1 MKKIG
6 NVIRW
11 SSGLTLIELVSTI
24 VILGIIMIGLG
35 LSLRTVTY
43 HYQDDSVLLEVHNYG
58 NTVMR
63 EIMKEISL
71 ARIIN
76 KEQINGYS
84 RISLKKY
91 DTFGN
96 ETSTVIT
103 ANASEGIL
111 FNYQNPL
118 DGNLRFPTKGRFR
131 NNNQRNI
138 TLKEFYAEEVEF
150 IRPNLARYANSTWE
164 INLDIEVESFVSSV
178 GSIKELVQFE
188 RIAFMPNRYISP
200 RSLVGNQAGSL

>member
-1 MKKIG
+1 MSKTKS
-6 NVIRW
+6 IRW
-11 SSGLTLIELVSTI
+11 AKGLTIIELVTTI
-24 VILGIIMIGLG
+24 VILGIIMVGLG

-43 HYQDDSVLLEVHNYG
+43 HYQDDSVLLDVHNYG

-63 EIMKEISL
+63 EIMKELSL

-76 KEQINGYS
+76 KDQVNGYS

-91 DTFGN
+91 DVWGN
-96 ETSTVIT
+96 ETSTTIT

-111 FNYQNPL
+111 FNYQDPL
-118 DGNLRFPTKGRFR
+118 NGKLHFPTQGRFR
-131 NNNQRNI
+131 GNNQRTI
-138 TLKEFYAEEVEF
+138 ILKDFYAKEVDF

-164 INLDIEVESFVSSV
+164 INMDIEVESAVAPGGTV
-178 GSIKELVQFE
+178 KELVQFQ

-200 RSLVGNQAGSL
+200 RSLVSGPEGS

>member
-1 MKKIG
+1 VSKTKS
-6 NVIRW
+6 IRW
-11 SSGLTLIELVSTI
+11 ASGLTIIELVTTI
-24 VILGIIMIGLG
+24 VILGIIMTGLG

-43 HYQDDSVLLEVHNYG
+43 HYQDDSVLLDIHNYG

-76 KEQINGYS
+76 KEQVNGYS

-91 DTFGN
+91 DVWGN
-96 ETSTVIT
+96 ETSTTIT

-111 FNYQNPL
+111 FNYQDPL
-118 DGNLRFPTKGRFR
+118 NGKLHFPTQGRFR
-131 NNNQRNI
+131 GNNQRTI
-138 TLKEFYAEEVEF
+138 ILKDFYAKEVDF

-164 INLDIEVESFVSSV
+164 INMDIEVESAVAPGGTV
-178 GSIKELVQFE
+178 TELVQFQ
-188 RIAFMPNRYISP
+188 RTAFMPNRYISP
-200 RSLVGNQAGSL
+200 RSLVSGPEGS

>member
-1 MKKIG
+1 MSKTKS
-6 NVIRW
+6 IRW
-11 SSGLTLIELVSTI
+11 AKGLTIIELVTTI
-24 VILGIIMIGLG
+24 VILGIIMVGLG

-43 HYQDDSVLLEVHNYG
+43 HYQDDSVLLDIHNYG

-63 EIMKEISL
+63 EIMKELSL

-76 KEQINGYS
+76 KDQVNGYS

-91 DTFGN
+91 DVWGN
-96 ETSTVIT
+96 ETSTTIT

-111 FNYQNPL
+111 FNYQDPL
-118 DGNLRFPTKGRFR
+118 NGKLHFPTQGRFR
-131 NNNQRNI
+131 GNNQRTI
-138 TLKEFYAEEVEF
+138 ILKDFYAKEVDF

-164 INLDIEVESFVSSV
+164 INMDIEVESAVAPGGTV
-178 GSIKELVQFE
+178 TELVQFQ

-200 RSLVGNQAGSL
+200 RSLVSGPDGS

>member
-1 MKKIG
+1 VSKTKS
-6 NVIRW
+6 IRW
-11 SSGLTLIELVSTI
+11 AKGLTIIELVTTI

-43 HYQDDSVLLEVHNYG
+43 HYQDDSVLLDVHNYG

-63 EIMKEISL
+63 EIMKELSL

-76 KEQINGYS
+76 KDQVNGYS

-91 DTFGN
+91 DVWGN
-96 ETSTVIT
+96 ETSTTIT

-111 FNYQNPL
+111 FNYQDPL
-118 DGNLRFPTKGRFR
+118 NGKLHFPTQGRFR
-131 NNNQRNI
+131 GNNQRTI
-138 TLKEFYAEEVEF
+138 ILKDFYAKEVDF

-164 INLDIEVESFVSSV
+164 INMDIEVESAVAPGGTV
-178 GSIKELVQFE
+178 KDLVQFQ

-200 RSLVGNQAGSL
+200 RSLVSGPEGS

>member
-1 MKKIG
+1 MSKTKS
-6 NVIRW
+6 IRW
-11 SSGLTLIELVSTI
+11 AKGLTIIELVTTI
-24 VILGIIMIGLG
+24 VILGIIMVGLG

-43 HYQDDSVLLEVHNYG
+43 HYQDDSVLLDIHNYG

-63 EIMKEISL
+63 EIMKELSL

-76 KEQINGYS
+76 KDQVNGYS

-91 DTFGN
+91 DVWGN
-96 ETSTVIT
+96 ETSTTIT

-111 FNYQNPL
+111 FNYQDPL
-118 DGNLRFPTKGRFR
+118 NGKLHFPTQGRFR
-131 NNNQRNI
+131 GNNQRTI
-138 TLKEFYAEEVEF
+138 ILKDFYAKEVDF

-164 INLDIEVESFVSSV
+164 INMDIEVESAVAPGGTV
-178 GSIKELVQFE
+178 KELVQFQ

-200 RSLVGNQAGSL
+200 RSLVSGPEGS

>member
-1 MKKIG
+1 VSKTKSIC
-6 NVIRW
+6 W
-11 SSGLTLIELVSTI
+11 ASGLTMIELVTTI
-24 VILGIIMIGLG
+24 VILGIIMTGLG

-58 NTVMR
+58 NAVMR

-76 KEQINGYS
+76 KDLINGYS

-91 DTFGN
+91 VVWCN
-96 ETSTVIT
+96 ETSTTIT
-103 ANASEGIL
+103 ANALEGIL
-111 FNYQNPL
+111 FNYQDPL
-118 DGNLRFPTKGRFR
+118 NGKLHFPTQGRFR
-131 NNNQRNI
+131 GNNQRTI
-138 TLKEFYAEEVEF
+138 ILKDFYAKEVEF

-164 INLDIEVESFVSSV
+164 INMDIEVESAVAPGGTV
-178 GSIKELVQFE
+178 TELVQFQ

-200 RSLVGNQAGSL
+200 RSLVSGPDGS

>member
-1 MKKIG
+1 MSKTKS
-6 NVIRW
+6 IRW
-11 SSGLTLIELVSTI
+11 AKGLTIIELVTTI
-24 VILGIIMIGLG
+24 VILGIIMVGLG

-43 HYQDDSVLLEVHNYG
+43 HYQDDSVLLDIHNYG

-63 EIMKEISL
+63 EIMKELSL

-76 KEQINGYS
+76 KDQVNGYS

-91 DTFGN
+91 DVWGN
-96 ETSTVIT
+96 ETSTTIT

-111 FNYQNPL
+111 FNYQDPL
-118 DGNLRFPTKGRFR
+118 NGKLHFPTQGRFR
-131 NNNQRNI
+131 GNNQRTI
-138 TLKEFYAEEVEF
+138 ILKDFYAKEVDF

-164 INLDIEVESFVSSV
+164 INMDIEVESAVAPGGTV
-178 GSIKELVQFE
+178 TELVQFQ

-200 RSLVGNQAGSL
+200 RSLVSGPEGS

>member
-1 MKKIG
+1 MKMVAK
-6 NVIRW
+6 VSRW
-11 SSGLTLIELVSTI
+11 SPGLTLIELVTTI
-24 VILGIIMIGLG
+24 VILGIIMVGLG
-35 LSLRTVTY
+35 LSLRTVTH

-58 NTVMR
+58 NAVMR

-71 ARIIN
+71 ARIIS

-96 ETSTVIT
+96 ETSTIIT
-103 ANASEGIL
+103 ANASEGIF
-111 FNYQNPL
+111 FNYQIPL

-131 NNNQRNI
+131 NNNQRII
-138 TLKEFYAEEVEF
+138 TLKDFYAEEVEF

-164 INLDIEVESFVSSV
+164 INMDIEVESAVAPGGMV
-178 GSIKELVQFE
+178 TELVQFQ
-188 RIAFMPNRYISP
+188 RTAFMPNHYISP
-200 RSLVGNQAGSL
+200 RSLLSGPEGS

>member
-1 MKKIG
+1 MSKTKS
-6 NVIRW
+6 IRW
-11 SSGLTLIELVSTI
+11 AKGLTIIELVTTI

-43 HYQDDSVLLEVHNYG
+43 HYQDDSVLLDVHNYG

-63 EIMKEISL
+63 EIMKELSL

-76 KEQINGYS
+76 KDQVNGYS

-91 DTFGN
+91 DVWGN
-96 ETSTVIT
+96 ETSTTIT

-111 FNYQNPL
+111 FNYQDPL
-118 DGNLRFPTKGRFR
+118 NGKLHFPTQGRFR
-131 NNNQRNI
+131 GNNQRTI
-138 TLKEFYAEEVEF
+138 ILKDFYAKEVDF

-164 INLDIEVESFVSSV
+164 INMDIEVESAVAPGGTV
-178 GSIKELVQFE
+178 TELVQFQ
-188 RIAFMPNRYISP
+188 RTAFMPNRYISP
-200 RSLVGNQAGSL
+200 RSLVSGPEGS

>member
-1 MKKIG
+1 MSKTKS
-6 NVIRW
+6 IRW
-11 SSGLTLIELVSTI
+11 AKGLTIIELVTTI

-43 HYQDDSVLLEVHNYG
+43 HYQDDSVLLDVHNYG

-63 EIMKEISL
+63 EIMKELSL

-76 KEQINGYS
+76 KDQVNGYS

-91 DTFGN
+91 DVWGN
-96 ETSTVIT
+96 ETSTTIT

-111 FNYQNPL
+111 FNYQDPL
-118 DGNLRFPTKGRFR
+118 NGKLHFPTQGRFR
-131 NNNQRNI
+131 GNNQRTI
-138 TLKEFYAEEVEF
+138 ILKDFYAKEVDF

-164 INLDIEVESFVSSV
+164 INMDIEVESAVAPGGTV
-178 GSIKELVQFE
+178 TELVQFQ
-188 RIAFMPNRYISP
+188 RTAFMPNRYISP
-200 RSLVGNQAGSL
+200 RSLLSGPEGS

>member
-1 MKKIG
+1 MSKTKS
-6 NVIRW
+6 IRW
-11 SSGLTLIELVSTI
+11 AKGLTIIELVTTI
-24 VILGIIMIGLG
+24 VILGIIMVGLG

-43 HYQDDSVLLEVHNYG
+43 HYQDDSVLLDIHNYG

-63 EIMKEISL
+63 EIMKELSL

-76 KEQINGYS
+76 KDQVNGYS

-91 DTFGN
+91 DVWGN
-96 ETSTVIT
+96 ETSTTIT

-111 FNYQNPL
+111 FNYQDPL
-118 DGNLRFPTKGRFR
+118 NGKLHFPTQGRFR
-131 NNNQRNI
+131 GNNQRTI
-138 TLKEFYAEEVEF
+138 ILKDFYAKEVEF

-164 INLDIEVESFVSSV
+164 INMDIEVESAVAPGGTV
-178 GSIKELVQFE
+178 KELVQFQ

-200 RSLVGNQAGSL
+200 RSLVSGPDGS

>member
-1 MKKIG
+1 VSKTKS
-6 NVIRW
+6 IRW
-11 SSGLTLIELVSTI
+11 ASGLTIIELVTTI
-24 VILGIIMIGLG
+24 VILGIIMTGLG

-58 NTVMR
+58 NAVMR

-76 KEQINGYS
+76 KEQVNGYS

-91 DTFGN
+91 DVWGN
-96 ETSTVIT
+96 ETSTTIT

-111 FNYQNPL
+111 FNYQDPL
-118 DGNLRFPTKGRFR
+118 NGKLHFPTQGRFR
-131 NNNQRNI
+131 GNNQRTI
-138 TLKEFYAEEVEF
+138 ILKDFYAKEVDF

-164 INLDIEVESFVSSV
+164 INMDIEVESAVAPGGTV
-178 GSIKELVQFE
+178 TELVQFQ
-188 RIAFMPNRYISP
+188 RTAFMPNRYISP
-200 RSLVGNQAGSL
+200 RSLVSGPEGS